1 MAADEVLVSPA
12 VDGVAAITLNRP
24 EKRNALSVAV
34 RDLVSDALDSLAAD
48 ENVKCVVLTGAGAVF
63 CAGFD
68 LAEFRVED
76 PEFQTR
82 LWASSDRFH
91 RTVLCFPLPLVASI
105 NGPALAGGFDLAVMC
120 DIRIASSTAR
130 FAHPEQAWSQVVYG
144 PLEALVGG
152 GAARDLCFTGRA
164 IDAAEALRLGLLSA
178 VVEPGELAGATAAI
192 VASVAQAP
200 RAALLSTKR
209 KALARA
215 GIDPA
220 AATLDF

>member
-1 MAADEVLVSPA
+1 MLAVEVVVSAA
-12 VDGVAAITLNRP
+12 VDGVATITLNRP
-24 EKRNALSVAV
+24 EKRNALSIAV
-34 RDLVSDALDSLAAD
+34 RDLVSDALDELAAD
-48 ENVKCVVLTGAGAVF
+48 EAVRCVVLTGAGDVF

-76 PEFQTR
+76 PGFQAT

-91 RTVLCFPLPLVASI
+91 HTVLCFPLPLVASI

-120 DIRIASSTAR
+120 DLRIASSTAR

-144 PLEALVGG
+144 PLEALIGG

-164 IDAAEALRLGLLSA
+164 IDAAEALRLGLLST
-178 VVEPGELAGATAAI
+178 VVEPGELEAETARFTTAIAG
-192 VASVAQAP
+192 AP
-200 RAALLSTKR
+200 RAALMSTKR

-220 AATLDF
+220 SPTLEL

>member
-1 MAADEVLVSPA
+1 VAAVEVVVSGV
-12 VDGVAAITLNRP
+12 VDGVATITLNRP
-24 EKRNALSVAV
+24 EKRNALSIAV
-34 RDLVSDALDSLAAD
+34 RDLVSDALDELAAI
-48 ENVKCVVLTGAGAVF
+48 EAVRCVVLTGAGAVF

-76 PEFQTR
+76 PGFQTK

-91 RTVLCFPLPLVASI
+91 RTVLCFPLPLIASL

-120 DIRIASSTAR
+120 DLRIAADTTR
-130 FAHPEQAWSQVVYG
+130 FAHPEQAWSQIVYG

-152 GAARDLCFTGRA
+152 GVARDLCFTGRA
-164 IDAAEALRLGLLSA
+164 IDAAEALRIGLVSA
-178 VVEPGELAGATAAI
+178 VVEPGELAAETARFTAAI
-192 VASVAQAP
+192 AGAP
-200 RAALLSTKR
+200 RAALMSTKR

-220 AATLDF
+220 SPTLDL

>member
-1 MAADEVLVSPA
+1 MAADDVMVSSSR
-12 VDGVAAITLNRP
+12 DGVATVTLNRP
-24 EKRNALSVAV
+24 EKRNALSIAV
-34 RDLVSDALDSLAAD
+34 RDLVSDALDELAAT
-48 ENVKCVVLTGAGAVF
+48 EAVRCVVLTGAGDVF

-68 LAEFRVED
+68 LSEFRVED
-76 PEFQTR
+76 PEFQRR

-91 RTVLCFPLPLVASI
+91 HTVLCFPLPLVASI

-120 DIRIASSTAR
+120 DLRIASHTAR

-178 VVEPGELAGATAAI
+178 VVEPGQLAAETARFTTEIAG
-192 VASVAQAP
+192 AP
-200 RAALLSTKR
+200 RAALMSTKR

-220 AATLDF
+220 SPTLDL

>member
-1 MAADEVLVSPA
+1 MAADEVLVSTV
-12 VDGVAAITLNRP
+12 VDGVATITLNRP
-24 EKRNALSVAV
+24 EKRNALSIAV
-34 RDLVSDALDSLAAD
+34 RDLVSDALDALAAD
-48 ENVKCVVLTGAGAVF
+48 DDVKCVVLTGAGEVF

-68 LAEFRVED
+68 LSEFRVEE
-76 PEFQTR
+76 PGFQER

-120 DIRIASSTAR
+120 DIRLASSTTR

-152 GAARDLCFTGRA
+152 AVARDVCFTGRT
-164 IDAAEALRLGLLSA
+164 IEATEAMRLGLVSS
-178 VVEPGELAGATAAI
+178 VVEPDDLAATTAAV
-192 VASVAQAP
+192 VASITRAP
-200 RAALLSTKR
+200 RAALMSTKR

-215 GIDPA
+215 GIDPDSV
-220 AATLDF
+220 TLEL